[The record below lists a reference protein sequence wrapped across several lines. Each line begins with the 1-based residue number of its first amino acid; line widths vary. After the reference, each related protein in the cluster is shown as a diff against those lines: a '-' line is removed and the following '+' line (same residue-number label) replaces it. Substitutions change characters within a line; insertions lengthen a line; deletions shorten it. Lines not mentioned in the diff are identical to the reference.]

1 MSGRW
6 WSIHGSRG
14 WWFDVKEELD
24 YRRMVEAAGWNPSHM
39 VVARSFWQRLRGLL
53 GSDFSDDRPLGP
65 VVFPNCSSVHTFG
78 MRRRI
83 DIVFLDAD
91 CRVLLRCENVGPC
104 RILSHRDAVVV
115 IERMHD
121 VDGASVGASGT
132 AI

>member
-1 MSGRW
+1 M
-6 WSIHGSRG
+6 
-14 WWFDVKEELD
+14 KEELD

-39 VVARSFWQRLRGLL
+39 VVARSFWQRFRGLL